1 MNKLRLVLSLL
12 LTGAL
17 FHMAPTLAQNPEDY
31 SDLLKAQVI
40 STEIDGSKYLVINLE
55 NKEGWHTYW
64 ENPGDSGLATEFEF
78 KDQGDKII
86 LEMVEWPTPHKFIEK
101 GDIQTFGHKGE
112 YSYFFHLN
120 DQFQNS
126 DDFQIHLKYLIC
138 HDICI
143 PQDRLIKGTFND
155 GNFSSSD
162 NQLNVTQSQI
172 EERFKALPVKREM
185 PTYLS
190 ITLTKYEEGMALF
203 YNVTGDN
210 QDLKIGQNLL
220 TAYTTSPFTFKRE
233 KLYQDKKGNHYG
245 SYLLDWDG
253 AYLEPEYPMPAD
265 GNFKEPITFKF
276 VFNDPITKES
286 YRVDY
291 EVSTFGQ
298 SGDSFANFYKTL
310 SPINNT
316 QKKVDAKIVGNE
328 TGSSLPYFFLMAFLG
343 GLILNI
349 MPCVLPVISLKLFGL
364 IKHSKESR
372 SRVFKHNLFYSLGV
386 IATFMALAATVVG
399 LKASGEHIGW
409 GFQLQSPLFVS
420 LMVFV
425 IFIMALNLFGLFEF
439 KTPGG
444 SKLGNVEIR
453 NTYSGDFI
461 SGVLATILSTPC
473 SAPFLGTALTFAF
486 SESSLNIFLIFIFIG
501 LGLSAPFLLT
511 GIFPALIRFLPKPGM
526 WMDHVKKI
534 LGLTLIL
541 TVIWLLDVYSALVGS
556 AVAMMYIKS
565 ALVFTFFFFYMRK
578 SMTKKIFAT
587 ILVLVP
593 TVYLAYTSLTT
604 PLNTSGN
611 GNSLIEDK
619 KREGLEWSKWTEDA
633 MNQRINEKQLT
644 FIDFT
649 ARWCIT
655 CKVNEKLVINTDS
668 FKEMVADNNVDL
680 LLGDWTK
687 KDEHIGKWLKSQGM
701 VGVPAYFVIDGKGN
715 LIKLGETVSLGK
727 VKEALGVK

>member
-1 MNKLRLVLSLL
+1 MNKLRLVLSIVFTGVLL
-12 LTGAL
+12 SSFTAN
-17 FHMAPTLAQNPEDY
+17 AQKEDY
-31 SDLLKAQVI
+31 SNLLKAQVT
-40 STEIDGSKYLVINLE
+40 STKINDSNFLVINLR
-55 NKEGWHTYW
+55 NQEGWHTYW

-78 KDQGDKII
+78 KNQGDKIV

-101 GDIQTFGHKGE
+101 GDIQTFGHKND
-112 YSYFFHLN
+112 YSYFFYLN
-120 DQFQNS
+120 NQFKNS
-126 DDFQIHLKYLIC
+126 DNFQVHLKYLIC
-138 HDICI
+138 RDICI
-143 PQDRLIKGTFND
+143 PQEKIIKGTFSD
-155 GNFSSSD
+155 GKFSSSQND
-162 NQLNVTQSQI
+162 ITISESEIV
-172 EERFKALPVKREM
+172 ERFNNLPRKRTL
-185 PTYLS
+185 PTYLN
-190 ITLTKYEEGMALF
+190 ITLTQHGDDMALF
-203 YNVTGDN
+203 YNITGEG
-210 QDLKIGQNLL
+210 QKLKRAQNIL
-220 TAYTTSPFTFKRE
+220 TPYTTSPFTFKRE
-233 KLYQDKKGNHYG
+233 KIYKDKKGNHYG
-245 SYLLDWDG
+245 SFMMDWDG
-253 AYLEPEYPMPAD
+253 AYLEPEYPLPED

-276 VFNDPITKES
+276 VFNDPVTNES

-291 EVSTFGQ
+291 EVASFGKN
-298 SGDSFANFYKTL
+298 GESFSSFYKTL
-310 SPINNT
+310 TPVDNT
-316 QKKVDAKIVGNE
+316 QKKVDSKVMNNQS
-328 TGSSLPYFFLMAFLG
+328 GSSLPYFLLMAFIG

-372 SRVFKHNLFYSLGV
+372 GRIFKHNLFYSLGV
-386 IATFMALAATVVG
+386 MATFVALAAAIVG
-399 LKASGEHIGW
+399 LKASGEQVGW

-444 SKLGNVEIR
+444 STLGNVEIR

-486 SESSLNIFLIFIFIG
+486 SESTLNIFLIFLFIG

-511 GIFPALIRFLPKPGM
+511 GFFPALIRFLPKPGM
-526 WMDHVKKI
+526 WMEHVKKL

-541 TVIWLLDVYSALVGS
+541 TVVWLLDVYSALVGS

-578 SMTKKIFAT
+578 KMTKKVYAT
-587 ILVLVP
+587 ILVLIP
-593 TVYLAYTSLTT
+593 TLYLGYTSVTT
-604 PLNTSGN
+604 PLNTSGS

-619 KREGLEWSKWTEDA
+619 KREGLEWVKWTEDA
-633 MNQRINEKQLT
+633 MNQRINEKKLT

-668 FKEMVADNNVDL
+668 FKEMVDENNVDL

-701 VGVPAYFVIDGKGN
+701 VGVPAYFVIDDKGN
-715 LIKLGETVSLGK
+715 LIKLGETISLSE
-727 VKEALGVK
+727 VKKALGVN